1 MKIDQ
6 NLTFSLNF
14 LANKIWQIHLRKH
27 DINALMETGICQTL
41 QETALQTNS
50 SADFNYIPQKWFM
63 VLKYSANNKIWE
75 CWPPRRPLTGLRWL
89 YLIYQVYTY
98 ILTVFACPAS
108 ALADSGSW
116 FPGLS
121 FPGSGRL
128 SVSGPLLIPTHTF
141 VSQH

>member
-14 LANKIWQIHLRKH
+14 LANKIWQIHLGKH

-75 CWPPRRPLTGLRWL
+75 CWPPPASDGVEMALLDLPGL
-89 YLIYQVYTY
+89 YLLSLHVLHLLLQTLVLDFQVCLFPGQVVYQ
-98 ILTVFACPAS
+98 
-108 ALADSGSW
+108 
-116 FPGLS
+116 FPGLC
-121 FPGSGRL
+121 
-128 SVSGPLLIPTHTF
+128 
-141 VSQH
+141 